1 MIVGAIESLLNHSI
15 EESSLAAN
23 AAGRLS
29 GKSMAVA
36 VDGLGIRAHL
46 QVTDK
51 RLRLSLDADAPA
63 DVVLKAR
70 PLELM
75 RLLGP
80 DSLRRLRGADVE
92 LSGDMHVAEA
102 FASLLQ
108 AASPDLEEALSG
120 WIGDI
125 PAHAMG
131 RRLRGLARW
140 SARAAHTLEA
150 DAAEYLQE
158 ESLVLPRPEQVREF
172 CAEVDRLRDDVER
185 AAERVARLGRAHARF
200 RA

>member
-15 EESSLAAN
+15 EESSLAAS
-23 AAGRLS
+23 AAARLS
-29 GKSMAVA
+29 GKSVA
-36 VDGLGIRAHL
+36 VVIDGLAVRVHL

-51 RLRLSLDADAPA
+51 RLQICLDTDAPA

-80 DSLRRLRGADVE
+80 DSLRRLQGADVE

-108 AASPDLEEALSG
+108 AASPDLEETLSG

-125 PAHAMG
+125 PAHAIG

-140 SARAAHTLEA
+140 STHAAQTLEA

-158 ESLVLPRPEQVREF
+158 ESRVLPRPEQVREF
-172 CAEVDRLRDDVER
+172 CGEVDRLRDDVER
-185 AAERVARLGRAHARF
+185 AAERVARLSRARAR
-200 RA
+200 A